1 MRRSQLAI
9 NCPAPL
15 LQRLRA
21 EAQRQEVTATA
32 LVLQW
37 IEAGLDG
44 ESGRPSP
51 SSRPDLE
58 ARLDALEQR
67 LDAMTASPIRG
78 IPPSPKQA
86 IRPSP
91 KPVTL
96 PSPALGAGRPD
107 GAITTAE
114 LAERTGTNRA
124 AWNNWAA
131 KATAGDVRHHAEAGS
146 WRLMGKAPAEVG
158 GPARWLWE
166 QCLDET

>member
-1 MRRSQLAI
+1 MMRRSQLAI

-15 LQRLRA
+15 LQRLRT

-51 SSRPDLE
+51 PSSSDLE

-67 LDAMTASPIRG
+67 LDALPAAPVRG
-78 IPPSPKQA
+78 MPPSPKQA

-91 KPVTL
+91 
-96 PSPALGAGRPD
+96 ALEAGRPD

>member
-1 MRRSQLAI
+1 MGRSQLAI
-9 NCPAPL
+9 NCPLPL
-15 LQRLRA
+15 LERLRA
-21 EAQRQEVTATA
+21 AAKQQETTATA
-32 LVLQW
+32 LVLEW
-37 IEAGLDG
+37 IEAGLG
-44 ESGRPSP
+44 GALSSSKS
-51 SSRPDLE
+51 SSRSDLE
-58 ARLDALEQR
+58 NRLDALERR
-67 LDAMTASPIRG
+67 LDALPAPPIRG
-78 IPPSPKQA
+78 MPPSPKQA

-91 KPVTL
+91 
-96 PSPALGAGRPD
+96 ALEAGRPD

-146 WRLMGKAPAEVG
+146 WRLMGKAPAEAG

>member
-1 MRRSQLAI
+1 MGRSQLAI

-15 LQRLRA
+15 LQRLRT

-44 ESGRPSP
+44 ELGRPSP
-51 SSRPDLE
+51 PPRSDLE

-67 LDAMTASPIRG
+67 LDALPASPIRG
-78 IPPSPKQA
+78 MP
-86 IRPSP
+86 PSP

-96 PSPALGAGRPD
+96 PSPALVGAGRPD

-131 KATAGDVRHHAEAGS
+131 KATAGDVRHHPDAGS

-166 QCLDET
+166 QCLDNI

>member
-9 NCPAPL
+9 NCPTPL
-15 LQRLRA
+15 LQRLRTTA
-21 EAQRQEVTATA
+21 KQQGTTATA
-32 LVLQW
+32 LVLEW
-37 IEAGLDG
+37 ITAGLDG
-44 ESGRPSP
+44 GLGRSSPP
-51 SSRPDLE
+51 SSDLE
-58 ARLDALEQR
+58 ARLDAVERR
-67 LDAMTASPIRG
+67 LDSLPASPIRA

-86 IRPSP
+86 PTP
-91 KPVTL
+91 KPAGA
-96 PSPALGAGRPD
+96 PAPAAG

-114 LAERTGTNRA
+114 LAERTGTNRG

-131 KATAGDVRHHAEAGS
+131 KATAGDVRRHAEAGS

>member
-1 MRRSQLAI
+1 MGRSQLAI
-9 NCPAPL
+9 NCPLPL
-15 LQRLRA
+15 LERLRA
-21 EAQRQEVTATA
+21 AAKQQETTATA
-32 LVLQW
+32 LVLEW
-37 IEAGLDG
+37 IEAGLG
-44 ESGRPSP
+44 GALSSSKS
-51 SSRPDLE
+51 SSRSDLE
-58 ARLDALEQR
+58 NRLDALERR
-67 LDAMTASPIRG
+67 LDALPASPIRG
-78 IPPSPKQA
+78 MPPSPKQA

-91 KPVTL
+91 
-96 PSPALGAGRPD
+96 ALEAGRPD

>member
-21 EAQRQEVTATA
+21 EAQRQEVTATF

-44 ESGRPSP
+44 ELGRSSPP
-51 SSRPDLE
+51 SSLDLE

-67 LDAMTASPIRG
+67 LDGLPASPIRAM
-78 IPPSPKQA
+78 PLSPKQGT
-86 IRPSP
+86 P
-91 KPVTL
+91 KPASPTA
-96 PSPALGAGRPD
+96 PSDAVGLAAG

-114 LAERTGTNRA
+114 LAQRTGTNRA

-146 WRLMGKAPAEVG
+146 WSLMGKAPAEVG

>member
-1 MRRSQLAI
+1 MGRSQLAI
-9 NCPAPL
+9 NCPLPL
-15 LQRLRA
+15 LERLRA
-21 EAQRQEVTATA
+21 AAKQQETTATA
-32 LVLQW
+32 LVLDW
-37 IEAGLDG
+37 IAAGLDG
-44 ESGRPSP
+44 GLSSSKP

-58 ARLDALEQR
+58 NRLDALERR
-67 LDAMTASPIRG
+67 LDALPASPVRG
-78 IPPSPKQA
+78 MPPSPKQA

-91 KPVTL
+91 
-96 PSPALGAGRPD
+96 ALEAGRPD

-166 QCLDET
+166 QCLDKT

>member
-51 SSRPDLE
+51 SSRSDLE

-67 LDAMTASPIRG
+67 LDALPASPIRG

-86 IRPSP
+86 
-91 KPVTL
+91 TL
-96 PSPALGAGRPD
+96 PPPVLVTGPIN

-124 AWNNWAA
+124 AWNTWAS
-131 KATAGDVRHHAEAGS
+131 KANTGDVRRHDTAGS

-166 QCLDET
+166 QCLDNI

>member
-1 MRRSQLAI
+1 MMRRSQLAI

-44 ESGRPSP
+44 DLSRSSP
-51 SSRPDLE
+51 PSRPDLE

-67 LDAMTASPIRG
+67 LDVLPTSPIRAM
-78 IPPSPKQA
+78 PPSPKQA

-91 KPVTL
+91 
-96 PSPALGAGRPD
+96 ALVGAGRPD

-124 AWNNWAA
+124 AWNTWASNA
-131 KATAGDVRHHAEAGS
+131 KAGDVRRHAAAGN
-146 WRLMGKAPAEVG
+146 WRLVGKAPADAG

-166 QCLDET
+166 QCLDGV

>member
-37 IEAGLDG
+37 IGAGLDG
-44 ESGRPSP
+44 DLSRSSPPP
-51 SSRPDLE
+51 SSDLE
-58 ARLDALEQR
+58 ARLDALERR
-67 LDAMTASPIRG
+67 LDGLPASPIQG
-78 IPPSPKQA
+78 IPPSPKQGT
-86 IRPSP
+86 P
-91 KPVTL
+91 KPATTNPFGSVV
-96 PSPALGAGRPD
+96 AAG

-114 LAERTGTNRA
+114 LAQRTGTNRA

-131 KATAGDVRHHAEAGS
+131 KATAGDVRHHAQAGS